1 MTSTLPPFI
10 SERRLDLNQRAQY
23 AGFAAGQ
30 WLEARLQL
38 IGCAVVAGVSVVSV
52 LEHHTRGGVSPGFA
66 GLAISYALGIT
77 GRLSA
82 LLSSFTETEMEMV
95 AVERCYEYIN
105 QVRKGF
111 TKKKH
116 FLFCTD

>member
-1 MTSTLPPFI
+1 M
-10 SERRLDLNQRAQY
+10 DLNQRAQY

-77 GRLSA
+77 GRLSS
-82 LLSSFTETEMEMV
+82 LLSSFTETEKEMV
-95 AVERCYEYIN
+95 AVERCYEYID
-105 QVRKGF
+105 QVKKGF
-111 TKKKH
+111 VKTLSIMYRLK
-116 FLFCTD
+116 C